1 MRILPSHIRVGYYSA
16 SLGRKQPDADVIVA
30 TIGSIAK
37 NAHLLG
43 NIRCVVIDE
52 AHLVNPDGAG
62 QYRQFL
68 NDLARYCVF
77 RVVGFTATPFRGNG
91 VWLTDGDEPLF
102 TGIAHETPVSELLH
116 AGYLSPLIRPIDAIQ
131 SRIDTSGISTSNG
144 DYNISQLSDR
154 VSDYLPAAAD
164 EACTLA
170 ADRNKWIAFL
180 PTVCQRRGVC
190 LPAQPSRHSNT
201 GCLR

>member
-1 MRILPSHIRVGYYSA
+1 M
-16 SLGRKQPDADVIVA
+16 IVA

-77 RVVGFTATPFRGNG
+77 RVVGFHCNAISRKRRLADRWRRTAIYRHRSRN
-91 VWLTDGDEPLF
+91 
-102 TGIAHETPVSELLH
+102 TGI
-116 AGYLSPLIRPIDAIQ
+116 
-131 SRIDTSGISTSNG
+131 
-144 DYNISQLSDR
+144 
-154 VSDYLPAAAD
+154 
-164 EACTLA
+164 
-170 ADRNKWIAFL
+170 
-180 PTVCQRRGVC
+180 
-190 LPAQPSRHSNT
+190 
-201 GCLR
+201 